1 MLIFAV
7 FVAFGCAALV
17 VFGVVPAQVVRPGQT
32 GKRTTEHVGRSD
44 TFTSRA
50 GTDSCTSNDIAHNR

>member
-17 VFGVVPAQVVRPGQT
+17 VFGLVPAQVARPGQI
-32 GKRTTEHVGRSD
+32 GRRTAEDVGRSGIL
-44 TFTSRA
+44 TSRA